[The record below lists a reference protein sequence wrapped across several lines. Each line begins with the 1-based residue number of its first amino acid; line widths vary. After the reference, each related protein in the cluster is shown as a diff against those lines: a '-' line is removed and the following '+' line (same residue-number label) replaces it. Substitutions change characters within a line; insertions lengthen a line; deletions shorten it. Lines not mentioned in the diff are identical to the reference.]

1 MKDFSTA
8 GGQRFLA
15 AVILMASFAA
25 SCLMVTPEP
34 ARGGDISGVFV
45 VNSTG
50 DGADAVLDGI
60 CNTQSGPTP
69 ECTLRAAVQEANA
82 VPGRANIMLP
92 AGEYTLTIP
101 HGSPF
106 NVTVGDLDVTDDLI
120 IAGAGARTTIVQGGG
135 RHTTTG
141 TSKPA
146 LPRRSV
152 VLL

>member
-1 MKDFSTA
+1 V
-8 GGQRFLA
+8 LA
-15 AVILMASFAA
+15 LVVLVAVA
-25 SCLMVTPEP
+25 SCLVPTASPAQTFPPLEP
-34 ARGGDISGVFV
+34 LYVI
-45 VNSTG
+45 NSTF
-50 DGADAVLDGI
+50 DAADANPGDNLCDADGV
-60 CNTQSGPTP
+60 TVGEQ
-69 ECTLRAAVQEANA
+69 CTLRAAVQEANA
-82 VPGRANIMLP
+82 VPGRANITLP

-101 HGSPF
+101 NGSPF